1 MKNKILKL
9 AKRLETFS
17 LEDIESIM
25 GEGIEDALQ
34 ELVKDGKLNLVSGIY
49 SYKTERNLPL
59 PFCFKFHSQE
69 KIEMITKC
77 FCAEVKSK
85 QASFLLDIGNA
96 TMQNFYK
103 HFRQMIYERQLN
115 ALKTHFEQKP
125 KIAKMRRFYDIPVYF
140 YLYDGELFVV
150 DKPLKTK
157 RKKLPH
163 TKEESLRI
171 KVLYSRLRRSI
182 NHSQMKQN
190 LAQHVA
196 EHVWKYKKIYKNLY
210 YNQGCIGNKTIESSK
225 KQLLNV
231 NPPIC
236 PCLISKV
243 SESTSIK

>member
-9 AKRLETFS
+9 AKRLETFR

-25 GEGIEDALQ
+25 GEGVKDFLQ
-34 ELVKDGKLNLVSGIY
+34 ELVKDGYLNLVGGIY
-49 SYKTERNLPL
+49 SYKAEQNLPL

-77 FCAEVKSK
+77 FCAGVKSK
-85 QASFLLDIGNA
+85 QASFLLDIGDA

-140 YLYDGELFVV
+140 YLYGGELFVV

-157 RKKLPH
+157 RKKLSH
-163 TKEESLRI
+163 TKQESLRI

-196 EHVWKYKKIYKNLY
+196 EHIWKHD
-210 YNQGCIGNKTIESSK
+210 
-225 KQLLNV
+225 KQYQTLFTFINHYLFGD
-231 NPPIC
+231 I
-236 PCLISKV
+236 L
-243 SESTSIK
+243 

>member
-17 LEDIESIM
+17 LEDVESIM
-25 GEGIEDALQ
+25 GEGVKDILQ
-34 ELVKDGKLNLVSGIY
+34 ELVEDGHLNLVGEIY
-49 SYKTERNLPL
+49 SYKAEQKSPL

-77 FCAEVKSK
+77 FCAGVKSK
-85 QASFLLDIGNA
+85 QASFLLDIGDA
-96 TMQNFYK
+96 TVQNFYK
-103 HFRQMIYERQLN
+103 HFRQMLYEGQLN

-125 KIAKMRRFYDIPVYF
+125 KTAKMRRFYDIPVYF

-150 DKPLKTK
+150 DKPLKT
-157 RKKLPH
+157 RHNKLPH

-196 EHVWKYKKIYKNLY
+196 EHVWKYKKNYV
-210 YNQGCIGNKTIESSK
+210 S
-225 KQLLNV
+225 QLSNIL
-231 NPPIC
+231 
-236 PCLISKV
+236 
-243 SESTSIK
+243 

>member
-9 AKRLETFS
+9 AKRLETFK

-77 FCAEVKSK
+77 FCVGVKSK
-85 QASFLLDIGNA
+85 QANFLLDIGDA

-140 YLYDGELFVV
+140 YLYDEGLFVV

-171 KVLYSRLRRSI
+171 KVLYSRLRRAI

-196 EHVWKYKKIYKNLY
+196 EHVWRY
-210 YNQGCIGNKTIESSK
+210 NKTLEESFNSF
-225 KQLLNV
+225 QSLF
-231 NPPIC
+231 
-236 PCLISKV
+236 V
-243 SESTSIK
+243 S

>member
-9 AKRLETFS
+9 AKRLETFR
-17 LEDIESIM
+17 LEDVESIM
-25 GEGIEDALQ
+25 GEGIEYVLQ
-34 ELVKDGKLNLVSGIY
+34 ELVKEGQLHFVGEIY
-49 SYKTERNLPL
+49 SYKAEQNLPL

-69 KIEMITKC
+69 KIEMIMKC
-77 FCAEVKSK
+77 FCAGVKSK
-85 QASFLLDIGNA
+85 QASFLLDIGDA

-150 DKPLKTK
+150 EKQLKTK
-157 RKKLPH
+157 HKKFPH
-163 TKEESLRI
+163 TKEESMRI

-196 EHVWKYKKIYKNLY
+196 EHVWRYDKY
-210 YNQGCIGNKTIESSK
+210 YNE
-225 KQLLNV
+225 L
-231 NPPIC
+231 
-236 PCLISKV
+236 
-243 SESTSIK
+243 SII

>member
-9 AKRLETFS
+9 VRILETFR
-17 LEDIESIM
+17 LEEVESIM
-25 GEGIEDALQ
+25 GEGVEDVLQ
-34 ELVKDGKLNLVSGIY
+34 ELVEGGQLNLVGDIY
-49 SYKTERNLPL
+49 SYKAERNLPL

-77 FCAEVKSK
+77 FCAGVKSK
-85 QASFLLDIGNA
+85 QASFLLDIADA
-96 TMQNFYK
+96 TVQNFYK
-103 HFRQMIYERQLN
+103 HFRQMIFERQLN
-115 ALKTHFEQKP
+115 TLKTHFESEP
-125 KIAKMRRFYDIPVYF
+125 KIPKMRKFYEIPVYF

-196 EHVWKYKKIYKNLY
+196 EHIWKENNNFTKLFKKIVINFAF
-210 YNQGCIGNKTIESSK
+210 
-225 KQLLNV
+225 
-231 NPPIC
+231 
-236 PCLISKV
+236 
-243 SESTSIK
+243 

>member
-9 AKRLETFS
+9 AKRLETFRI
-17 LEDIESIM
+17 EDIESIM
-25 GEGIEDALQ
+25 GDGIEDVLQ
-34 ELVKDGKLNLVSGIY
+34 ELVKEGQLKLVGGIY
-49 SYKTERNLPL
+49 SYKAEQKSPL

-77 FCAEVKSK
+77 FCAGVKSK
-85 QASFLLDIGNA
+85 QASFLLDTGDA

-115 ALKTHFEQKP
+115 TLKTHFEQKP
-125 KIAKMRRFYDIPVYF
+125 KIAKMRRFYDIPAYF
-140 YLYDGELFVV
+140 YLYDGKLFVA

-157 RKKLPH
+157 QKKLPH

-196 EHVWKYKKIYKNLY
+196 EHIWRYGNLFEY
-210 YNQGCIGNKTIESSK
+210 LINQ
-225 KQLLNV
+225 
-231 NPPIC
+231 
-236 PCLISKV
+236 ISQ
-243 SESTSIK
+243 

>member
-1 MKNKILKL
+1 MKDKILKL
-9 AKRLETFS
+9 AKRLETFK

-25 GEGIEDALQ
+25 GDGIEGVLQ
-34 ELVKDGKLNLVSGIY
+34 ELVKDGQLNLVGGIY
-49 SYKTERNLPL
+49 SYKAERNLSL

-69 KIEMITKC
+69 KIGMITKC
-77 FCAEVKSK
+77 FCAGVKSK

-103 HFRQMIYERQLN
+103 HFRQMIYERQLD

-140 YLYDGELFVV
+140 YLYKDELFVA
-150 DKPLKTK
+150 DKQLKTK

-190 LAQHVA
+190 LAHHVA
-196 EHVWKYKKIYKNLY
+196 EHIWKYGNRLEDAYNNLFH
-210 YNQGCIGNKTIESSK
+210 II
-225 KQLLNV
+225 L
-231 NPPIC
+231 
-236 PCLISKV
+236 
-243 SESTSIK
+243 

>member
-17 LEDIESIM
+17 LEDVESIM
-25 GEGIEDALQ
+25 GEGIENVLQ
-34 ELVKDGKLNLVSGIY
+34 ELVKDGHLNLVGGIY

-59 PFCFKFHSQE
+59 RFCFKFHSQE

-77 FCAEVKSK
+77 FCAGVKSK
-85 QASFLLDIGNA
+85 QASFLLDIGDA

-115 ALKTHFEQKP
+115 ALKTHFEQKS
-125 KIAKMRRFYDIPVYF
+125 KITKMRSFYDIPAYF
-140 YLYDGELFVV
+140 YLYDGKLFVT

-196 EHVWKYKKIYKNLY
+196 EHIWRYGKSNI
-210 YNQGCIGNKTIESSK
+210 
-225 KQLLNV
+225 QLF
-231 NPPIC
+231 IK
-236 PCLISKV
+236 LIQ
-243 SESTSIK
+243 

>member
-9 AKRLETFS
+9 AKRLETFR
-17 LEDIESIM
+17 LEDIESII
-25 GEGIEDALQ
+25 GEGIKDVLQ
-34 ELVKDGKLNLVSGIY
+34 ELVNDGQLNFVGGIY
-49 SYKTERNLPL
+49 SYKAEQNLSL
-59 PFCFKFHSQE
+59 PFCFKFHSQG

-77 FCAEVKSK
+77 FCAGVKSK
-85 QASFLLDIGNA
+85 QASFLLDIGDA

-140 YLYDGELFVV
+140 YLYGGELFVV
-150 DKPLKTK
+150 DKSLKTK

-190 LAQHVA
+190 LAQHLA
-196 EHVWKYKKIYKNLY
+196 EHIWRYRKCYTDIFLCLN
-210 YNQGCIGNKTIESSK
+210 YNQ
-225 KQLLNV
+225 
-231 NPPIC
+231 
-236 PCLISKV
+236 
-243 SESTSIK
+243 

>member
-9 AKRLETFS
+9 AKRLETFR
-17 LEDIESIM
+17 LEDVESIT
-25 GEGIEDALQ
+25 GEGIEDVLQ
-34 ELVKDGKLNLVSGIY
+34 ELVEDGQLNLVGEIY

-77 FCAEVKSK
+77 FCAGVKSK
-85 QASFLLDIGNA
+85 QASFLLDIGDA

-125 KIAKMRRFYDIPVYF
+125 KIAKMRKFYDIPVYF
-140 YLYDGELFVV
+140 YLYNDELFVA

-163 TKEESLRI
+163 TKQESFRI

-190 LAQHVA
+190 LAHHVA
-196 EHVWKYKKIYKNLY
+196 EHMFKYDKY
-210 YNQGCIGNKTIESSK
+210 YND
-225 KQLLNV
+225 
-231 NPPIC
+231 IC
-236 PCLISKV
+236 LQLIS
-243 SESTSIK
+243 SMN

>member
-1 MKNKILKL
+1 MINTEFKDYKYGKNCASEFISECINKHVNSPEWFSKKQLK
-9 AKRLETFS
+9 
-17 LEDIESIM
+17 DV
-25 GEGIEDALQ
+25 LQ
-34 ELVKDGKLNLVSGIY
+34 ELVKDGHLNLVGGIY
-49 SYKTERNLPL
+49 SYKAEQNLPL

-77 FCAEVKSK
+77 FCAGVKSK
-85 QASFLLDIGNA
+85 QASFLLDIGDA

-115 ALKTHFEQKP
+115 ALKTHFECEP
-125 KIAKMRRFYDIPVYF
+125 RTAKMRRFYDIPVYF
-140 YLYDGELFVV
+140 YLYNDELFVV

-157 RKKLPH
+157 RKKLSH

-196 EHVWKYKKIYKNLY
+196 EHIWRYEKKFYELGI
-210 YNQGCIGNKTIESSK
+210 
-225 KQLLNV
+225 
-231 NPPIC
+231 
-236 PCLISKV
+236 
-243 SESTSIK
+243 

>member
-9 AKRLETFS
+9 AKRLETFK

-25 GEGIEDALQ
+25 GEGIEGVLQ
-34 ELVKDGKLNLVSGIY
+34 ELVNDGQLNLVGGIY
-49 SYKTERNLPL
+49 SYKAEQKLPL

-77 FCAEVKSK
+77 FCVGVKSK
-85 QASFLLDIGNA
+85 QASFLLDIGDA

-115 ALKTHFEQKP
+115 TLKTHFEQKP

-140 YLYDGELFVV
+140 YLYDSELFVV
-150 DKPLKTK
+150 DKPLKT
-157 RKKLPH
+157 RHNKLPH

-171 KVLYSRLRRSI
+171 KVFYSRLRRSI

-196 EHVWKYKKIYKNLY
+196 EHIWRYGNLFEY
-210 YNQGCIGNKTIESSK
+210 LINQ
-225 KQLLNV
+225 
-231 NPPIC
+231 
-236 PCLISKV
+236 ISQ
-243 SESTSIK
+243 

>member
-1 MKNKILKL
+1 MKDKILKL
-9 AKRLETFS
+9 AKRLETFK

-25 GEGIEDALQ
+25 GDGIEGVLQ
-34 ELVKDGKLNLVSGIY
+34 ELVKDGQLNLVGGIY
-49 SYKTERNLPL
+49 SYKAERNLSL

-77 FCAEVKSK
+77 FCAGVKSK
-85 QASFLLDIGNA
+85 QASFLLDIGNV

-103 HFRQMIYERQLN
+103 HFRQMIYERQLD

-140 YLYDGELFVV
+140 YLYKDELFVA
-150 DKPLKTK
+150 DKQLKTK

-190 LAQHVA
+190 LAHHVA
-196 EHVWKYKKIYKNLY
+196 EHIWKYGNRLEDAYNNLFH
-210 YNQGCIGNKTIESSK
+210 II
-225 KQLLNV
+225 L
-231 NPPIC
+231 
-236 PCLISKV
+236 
-243 SESTSIK
+243 